1 MKTEIKF
8 ASCALI
14 IAPTRM
20 FTGDSQHQGG
30 RGIPLQGRP
39 SVQKSAHSATGYSE
53 TENFYSRT
61 NQTTRILWSLFA
73 EECGVALWRLLISL
87 YCNGQLINGAIG
99 NLGYDRDM
107 PYILE
112 HLTSLRQEIT
122 DLRNMNAK
130 SAARSADSQIDQSA
144 VEMRANRLAEIKKEL
159 SQMLNRPEDPRVW
172 WEKGGRRNR
181 VA

>member
-1 MKTEIKF
+1 MQHA
-8 ASCALI
+8 ASL
-14 IAPTRM
+14 TRRNKN
-20 FTGDSQHQGG
+20 GG
-30 RGIPLQGRP
+30 VR
-39 SVQKSAHSATGYSE
+39 
-53 TENFYSRT
+53 
-61 NQTTRILWSLFA
+61 
-73 EECGVALWRLLISL
+73 
-87 YCNGQLINGAIG
+87 
-99 NLGYDRDM
+99 NLGYHQDM

-122 DLRNMNAK
+122 DLRNMNER
-130 SAARSADSQIDQSA
+130 SALKTADSQIDQSA

>member
-1 MKTEIKF
+1 MDM
-8 ASCALI
+8 
-14 IAPTRM
+14 RY
-20 FTGDSQHQGG
+20 HQ
-30 RGIPLQGRP
+30 
-39 SVQKSAHSATGYSE
+39 
-53 TENFYSRT
+53 N
-61 NQTTRILWSLFA
+61 
-73 EECGVALWRLLISL
+73 
-87 YCNGQLINGAIG
+87 
-99 NLGYDRDM
+99 M

-122 DLRNMNAK
+122 DLRNMNAR

-159 SQMLNRPEDPRVW
+159 SQMLNRPEDPAVW